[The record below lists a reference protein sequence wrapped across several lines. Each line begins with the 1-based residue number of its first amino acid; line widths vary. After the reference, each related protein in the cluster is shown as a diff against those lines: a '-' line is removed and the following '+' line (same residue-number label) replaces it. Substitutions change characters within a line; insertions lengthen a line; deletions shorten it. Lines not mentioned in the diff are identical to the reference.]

1 MAAEVVCAD
10 VDERLA
16 VLEAEPAEPPPLVL
30 RPGGHDDDV
39 HLGERGY
46 KGTTLFYKILKQF
59 SEIKPFSIQLMF

>member
-39 HLGERGY
+39 HLGERERVQRF
-46 KGTTLFYKILKQF
+46 LRSF
-59 SEIKPFSIQLMF
+59 